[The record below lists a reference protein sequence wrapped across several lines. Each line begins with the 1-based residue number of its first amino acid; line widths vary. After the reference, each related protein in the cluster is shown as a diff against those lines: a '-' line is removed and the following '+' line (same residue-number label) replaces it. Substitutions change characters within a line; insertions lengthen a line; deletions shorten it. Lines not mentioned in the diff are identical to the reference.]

1 MGWIQLVGTV
11 VSCGF
16 VRGAV
21 GIVDIRAL
29 IVGRRSP
36 GEPVLLGHV
45 FPLSNVQILAG
56 GAVASSLSR
65 CVHSQRRGT
74 SSRFD

>member
-1 MGWIQLVGTV
+1 MGWIQLIGTV

-29 IVGRRSP
+29 IVG
-36 GEPVLLGHV
+36 
-45 FPLSNVQILAG
+45 
-56 GAVASSLSR
+56 
-65 CVHSQRRGT
+65 
-74 SSRFD
+74 